1 MKRDLEFLGFRRP
14 DGQVGIRNHVAVLA
28 AMDNING
35 VVTSIGNQV
44 RGTLPLPIWYGR
56 GQFGQDAE
64 LTEKTLT
71 GLGRNPNFAA
81 VLVVSL
87 EPVSAKALA
96 NAIAETGKPTEW
108 IAVNEGTSPMATAR
122 GTEIAAELVSQV
134 TELQR
139 ERIRV
144 GDLVIGVECGGS
156 DTSSG
161 IATNPILGQVA
172 DAVVD
177 AGGTVLL
184 SETSE
189 FIGAEHVLAKRARNQ
204 DVRERILAS
213 VKRIEDDAAARG
225 VNIAGANPVPDN
237 IAGGLTTIEE
247 KSLGAILKGGTR
259 TVQDVIEYAAR
270 PTGKGLYIMDTPAP
284 ASESMTGLSAG
295 GAHAIL
301 FATGKGNIV
310 GSPVSPTIKVSSNP
324 DTVRTMPVNIDLDT
338 SAAFRGDDTI
348 EGQGARLLDLLL
360 RVSSG
365 KLTRSEILMAE
376 QIALARLQ
384 PTI

>member
-1 MKRDLEFLGFRRP
+1 VRSGSVRDKLGFLGYRRQ
-14 DGQVGIRNHVAVLA
+14 DGQIGIRNHVAVMA

-35 VVTSIGNQV
+35 VVSAICDQV

-64 LTEKTLT
+64 LTEKTLA
-71 GLGRNPNFAA
+71 GLGRNPNFGA

-87 EPVSAKALA
+87 EPVSAKKLA
-96 NAIAETGKPTEW
+96 DAIAATGKPVEW
-108 IAVNEGTSPMATAR
+108 IAVNEGNSPMAAAR
-122 GTEIAAELVSQV
+122 GAQIAAGMVSQLS
-134 TELQR
+134 EQP
-139 ERIRV
+139 RV
-144 GDLVIGVECGGS
+144 QLNLGDLVVGVECGGS

-161 IATNPILGQVA
+161 IATNPILGRVA

-177 AGGTVLL
+177 AGGTVVLT
-184 SETSE
+184 ETSE
-189 FIGAEHVLAKRARNQ
+189 FIGAEHVLAERARNE
-204 DVRERILAS
+204 DVRKRILAS

-259 TVQDVIEYAAR
+259 TIQDVITYADR
-270 PTGKGLYIMDTPAP
+270 PPGKGLYVMDTPAP
-284 ASESMTGLSAG
+284 ASESMTGISAG
-295 GAHAIL
+295 GAHLIL

-324 DTVRTMPVNIDLDT
+324 DTVRTMPINIDLDT
-338 SAAFRGDDTI
+338 SSAFKGTGSIDD
-348 EGQGARLLDLLL
+348 
-360 RVSSG
+360 
-365 KLTRSEILMAE
+365 
-376 QIALARLQ
+376 
-384 PTI
+384 

>member
-1 MKRDLEFLGFRRP
+1 MKDGSFLGYLRQ
-14 DGQVGIRNHVAVLA
+14 DGQIGIRNHVAVLA

-35 VVTSIGNQV
+35 VVSAIGDQV
-44 RGTLPLPIWYGR
+44 RGTLALPIWYGR

-64 LTEKTLT
+64 LTEKTLA
-71 GLGRNPNFAA
+71 GLGRNPNFGA

-87 EPVSAKALA
+87 EPVSAKKLA
-96 NAIAETGKPTEW
+96 DAIAVTGKPVEW
-108 IAVNEGTSPMATAR
+108 IAVNEGNSPMATAR
-122 GTEIAAELVSQV
+122 GAEIAAELVSQLSEQPREPL
-134 TELQR
+134 EL
-139 ERIRV
+139 
-144 GDLVIGVECGGS
+144 GDLVVGVECGGS

-161 IATNPILGQVA
+161 IATNPILGRVA

-177 AGGTVLL
+177 AGGTVVLT
-184 SETSE
+184 ETSE
-189 FIGAEHVLAKRARNQ
+189 FIGAEHVLAKRARNEE
-204 DVRERILAS
+204 VRGRILAS

-259 TVQDVIEYAAR
+259 TIQDVITYAER
-270 PTGKGLYIMDTPAP
+270 PPERGLYVMDTPAP
-284 ASESMTGLSAG
+284 ASESMTGISAG
-295 GAHAIL
+295 GAHIIL

-338 SAAFRGDDTI
+338 SAAFKGTGSI
-348 EGQGARLLDLLL
+348 EDEGVRLLELV
-360 RVSSG
+360 RKTASG
-365 KLTRSEILMAE
+365 KMTRSEILKAE